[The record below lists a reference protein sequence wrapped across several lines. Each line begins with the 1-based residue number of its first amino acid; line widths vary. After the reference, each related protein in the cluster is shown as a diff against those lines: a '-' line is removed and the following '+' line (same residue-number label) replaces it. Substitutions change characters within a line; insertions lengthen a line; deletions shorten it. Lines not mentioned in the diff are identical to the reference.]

1 VTKKNGDQQPE
12 PDRVELGLE
21 SLDLPA
27 PQHQPDDQAR
37 GERAE
42 DHVQPEIGSDHHKR
56 EQQQH
61 GEAHRELAAGVQV
74 PLDERPVTTHRA
86 GSQPGRD
93 DGHEDERRQQQRLTD
108 GVGRRTQEQRHD
120 QHRAELAN
128 RAGAQDE
135 GAQPRLELA
144 GIPQHR
150 HQRPERRSGHRGADE
165 QAGEDHP
172 GCRKRYGKAVS
183 EDEREQPAEQRE
195 SQRRARDP
203 MKLDLVAGKEEQEAE
218 AELIEKVQDL
228 ATLGQPEHV
237 GADQRAE
244 QDLRHGDR
252 NHQPGASA
260 ARDVSRDR
268 CGRGGRQYDQERR
281 RVRHRCLAPS
291 PSPVRSPIEAS
302 ACSGDPARA
311 RSSRSAQLGVRQ
323 TSRTVPPRSHAC
335 DPSRSRAASSRRST
349 SSASS
354 AWTAVVGSLTAAR
367 APGSPCR
374 R

>member
-1 VTKKNGDQQPE
+1 VSAGHGGRRQRPRGHRPALHPPVAARADPIWGPGACRASASDGKIRAVELSAVERERRQAPHDQEERQEHRQLEHRSGGVHQRFEVQRRAARDEEERDQQPE

-21 SLDLPA
+21 SLHLPA
-27 PQHQPDDQAR
+27 PQDQPDDQAR

-172 GCRKRYGKAVS
+172 GCRKRYGK
-183 EDEREQPAEQRE
+183 P
-195 SQRRARDP
+195 
-203 MKLDLVAGKEEQEAE
+203 
-218 AELIEKVQDL
+218 
-228 ATLGQPEHV
+228 
-237 GADQRAE
+237 
-244 QDLRHGDR
+244 
-252 NHQPGASA
+252 
-260 ARDVSRDR
+260 
-268 CGRGGRQYDQERR
+268 
-281 RVRHRCLAPS
+281 
-291 PSPVRSPIEAS
+291 
-302 ACSGDPARA
+302 
-311 RSSRSAQLGVRQ
+311 
-323 TSRTVPPRSHAC
+323 
-335 DPSRSRAASSRRST
+335 
-349 SSASS
+349 
-354 AWTAVVGSLTAAR
+354 
-367 APGSPCR
+367 
-374 R
+374 